1 MKFLANLT
9 LGKKITLLTALG
21 LAIVISVFSFLGMR
35 SVNQAT
41 ETMLQDRM
49 TTAHIVAD
57 YLDEIIQIALT
68 ELKHTVW
75 MIESNEGTDNIQYSV
90 EMIEET
96 YRRLSIDTRSIYF
109 LDENG
114 QIIWSKPES
123 PELSG
128 RNISFYPSVSKSIME
143 RKTSISNLVSDPLG
157 NTPVVLL
164 TSPVEGSRQRSKG
177 VIIVAIDLTKSRIGG
192 FVKPIKLGETG
203 YVEIVDQ
210 NGIVVAR
217 TDPGP
222 QLAPFERSDHSGRF
236 AALIA
241 AGEPTR
247 GLCHTCHEPVQ
258 KVERRDLLAFAP
270 LIEANWGVVIRQSE
284 EEALAPIRELRQ
296 NLILYSVVLIVITLL
311 FVFITTRD
319 VVGRISLLTKAARKI
334 AEGDFVSPVTM
345 SKKDEVGILAQ
356 SLEDMRT
363 KLRTSYGELERLNN
377 EVQRKDKMRGEL
389 LQDMFSIQEE
399 ERKRISRELHDET
412 SQVLA
417 SLDASLEAAVG
428 MLPDGTNEAK
438 AILRKAQ
445 SLAINI
451 LDDVQ
456 KLIYELRPALLDDLG
471 LVATIRWLSEN
482 NLEAAGITVN
492 LKTSGR
498 QRRLPPQIE
507 TTLFRVIQETI
518 SNITK
523 HSRAKKVN
531 INLHFRKHFIKVNI
545 MDDGIGFDVDEAISS
560 KDRPRGLGLLG
571 MKERIQLTEGAL
583 SIRASH
589 SGTEI
594 NIKIPLNEEGFNGE
608 NKSIN
613 RR

>member
-1 MKFLANLT
+1 MNLT
-9 LGKKITLLTALG
+9 LGKKSTLLTTLG
-21 LAIVISVFSFLGMR
+21 LVIGISVFSFLGMR

-41 ETMLQDRM
+41 EAMLQDRM

-57 YLDEIIQIALT
+57 YLDEIIQITLT
-68 ELKHTVW
+68 ELEHAVW
-75 MIESNEGTDNIQYSV
+75 MVESNEGNDNIQHLV
-90 EMIEET
+90 EMLEET
-96 YRRLSIDTRSIYF
+96 FRRLSIDTRSIY
-109 LDENG
+109 LVNEGG

-128 RNISFYPSVSKSIME
+128 RNISYYPSVSKSIME
-143 RKTSISNLVSDPLG
+143 RNVSISSLVLDPIG

-164 TSPVEGSRQRSKG
+164 TSPVEGNQQRGKG
-177 VIIVAIDLTKSRIGG
+177 VIIVAVDLAQSRIGG
-192 FVKPIKLGETG
+192 FVQPIKLGETG

-222 QLAPFERSDHSGRF
+222 KLAPFERSDHSGRF

-258 KVERRDLLAFAP
+258 KVERKDVLAFAP
-270 LIEANWGVVIRQSE
+270 LSEANWGVVIRQSE

-296 NLILYSVVLIVITLL
+296 NLILYSVILAVIALL
-311 FVFITTRD
+311 FVITATRD
-319 VVGRISLLTKAARKI
+319 VVGRVRLLTNAARKI
-334 AEGDFVSPVTM
+334 ADGDFVSPVTM
-345 SKKDEVGILAQ
+345 SRKDEVGILAQ

-363 KLRTSYGELERLNN
+363 KLRTSYGELERLNK
-377 EVQRKDKMRGEL
+377 EVRRKDKMRSEL

-428 MLPDGTNEAK
+428 MLPDGADEAK

-445 SLAINI
+445 SLSINI
-451 LDDVQ
+451 LDDVH
-456 KLIYELRPALLDDLG
+456 KLIYELRPSLLDDLG
-471 LVATIRWLSEN
+471 LVATVRWLAEN
-482 NLEAAGITVN
+482 NLEASGITVN

-507 TTLFRVIQETI
+507 TTLFRVVQETI
-518 SNITK
+518 SNITR
-523 HSRAKKVN
+523 HSQAKKVS
-531 INLHFRKHFIKVNI
+531 INLHFGKHFINVKI
-545 MDDGIGFDVDEAISS
+545 IDDGIGFDVDEAISS

-571 MKERIQLTEGAL
+571 MKERVELTKGAL
-583 SIRASH
+583 IIRASH
-589 SGTEI
+589 GGTEI
-594 NIKIPLNEEGFNGE
+594 NIEIPLNEEVSNGKD
-608 NKSIN
+608 KSIN